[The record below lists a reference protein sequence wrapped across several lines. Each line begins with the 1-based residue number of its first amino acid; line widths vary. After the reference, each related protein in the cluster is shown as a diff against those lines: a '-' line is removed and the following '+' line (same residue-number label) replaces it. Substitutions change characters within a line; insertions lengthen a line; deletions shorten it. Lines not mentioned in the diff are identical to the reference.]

1 MKSVKKNEQA
11 KVIHRRRLI
20 GLVLSDKMINTVVVK
35 VITVKMHPKYKKQ
48 YQQSR
53 KYKAH
58 VIDKTYKV
66 GDEVIIEACRPM
78 SKDKRWR
85 VVSKVK

>member
-1 MKSVKKNEQA
+1 MKSVKKNEPA
-11 KVIHRRRLI
+11 KVIRRRLMGI
-20 GLVLSDKMINTVVVK
+20 VVSDKMINTVVVK
-35 VITVKMHPKYKKQ
+35 VITAKMHPKYKKQ

-58 VIDKTYKV
+58 AIDKAYKI
-66 GDEVIIEACRPM
+66 GDEVTIEACRPM